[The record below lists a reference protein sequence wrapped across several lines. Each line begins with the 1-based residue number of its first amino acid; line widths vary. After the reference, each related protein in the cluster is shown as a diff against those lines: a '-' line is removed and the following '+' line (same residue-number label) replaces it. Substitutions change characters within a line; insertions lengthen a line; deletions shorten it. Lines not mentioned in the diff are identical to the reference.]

1 MERRRDPDQ
10 ERVRMLIIQRSTLT
24 AAVAGVFAL
33 AAAAAVAHPENP
45 PRPRGTV
52 YVTERG
58 ATPGT
63 AAAFDA
69 ATGKVLW
76 KTDVGKL
83 PIGIVRPRGSE
94 KVYTSDEG
102 SNQMSVLD
110 RRTGKVLRTI
120 GMGPQPHHL
129 MASRDGSTIYV
140 GEFGHNQIGVIDTV
154 TDQRVAGYVASP
166 LADARTH
173 AVWITRDGKDLYAAN
188 TRVDRTQKGDVA
200 KIDARTG
207 RLECNVEVGADPSEI
222 LVRPGGRVGYVSV
235 RREDRIKEL
244 DLRGPCPALT
254 GREARVGTQP
264 DTLQLTGDG
273 DTLVVTLRG
282 TPAQIALM
290 DTRSFAV
297 HTVDIPGHSTTGHHW
312 LSADSRFTFVAAE
325 SAQGPGSVAVVDNE
339 AAAVVADYPYPGGSR
354 PHGVFA
360 ERSLLEPRC
369 DEGDDSEDRAD

>member
-1 MERRRDPDQ
+1 MRKT
-10 ERVRMLIIQRSTLT
+10 LI
-24 AAVAGVFAL
+24 AAVAGAL
-33 AAAAAVAHPENP
+33 ALVAAAAGAHPQDP
-45 PRPRGTV
+45 PKLRGTV

-69 ATGKVLW
+69 ATGRVLW
-76 KTDVGKL
+76 KTDVGTL
-83 PIGIVRPRGSE
+83 PIGIVHPRGTQ

-102 SNQMSVLD
+102 SNQMSVLE

-129 MASRDGSTIYV
+129 MASRNGKTIYV
-140 GEFGHNQIGVIDTV
+140 GEFGHNQIGVINTV
-154 TDQRVAGYVASP
+154 TDQRVAGYDASR

-173 AVWITRDGKDLYAAN
+173 AVWITRDGKDLYATN

-200 KIDARTG
+200 KLDARTG

-222 LVRPGGRVGYVSV
+222 LVTPNGKLGYVSV
-235 RREDRIKEL
+235 RREDKVKEL
-244 DLRGPCPALT
+244 DLRGRCPVLT
-254 GREARVGTQP
+254 GREARVGAMP

-273 DTLVVTLRG
+273 DTLVVALRG

-297 HTVDIPGHSTTGHHW
+297 RTVDIPGHNTTGHHW

-325 SAQGPGSVAVVDNE
+325 SAQGPGSLAVVDND
-339 AAAVVADYPYPGGSR
+339 AAALVADHPYPGGSR

-360 ERSLLEPRC
+360 ERARLGSPC
-369 DEGDDSEDRAD
+369 TDADDAADRGA

>member
-1 MERRRDPDQ
+1 MRKT
-10 ERVRMLIIQRSTLT
+10 LI
-24 AAVAGVFAL
+24 AAVAGALAL
-33 AAAAAVAHPENP
+33 AAAAAGAHPQDP
-45 PRPRGTV
+45 PEPRGTV

-69 ATGKVLW
+69 ATGHVLW

-83 PIGIVRPRGSE
+83 PIGIVRPRGTE

-102 SNQMSVLD
+102 SNQMSVLE

-129 MASRDGSTIYV
+129 MASRNGKTIYV
-140 GEFGHNQIGVIDTV
+140 GEFGHNQIGVIDTA
-154 TDQRVAGYVASP
+154 TDQRLAGYVASR

-173 AVWITRDGKDLYAAN
+173 AVWITRDGKDLYATN

-200 KIDARTG
+200 KLDARTG

-222 LVRPGGRVGYVSV
+222 LVTPNGKLGYVSV
-235 RREDRIKEL
+235 RREDKVKEL
-244 DLRGPCPALT
+244 DLRGPCPVLT
-254 GREARVGTQP
+254 GHEAQVGAMP

-273 DTLVVTLRG
+273 DTLIVALRG

-297 HTVDIPGHSTTGHHW
+297 RTVDIPGHTTTGHHW

-325 SAQGPGSVAVVDNE
+325 SAEGPGSLAVVDNE
-339 AAAVVADYPYPGGSR
+339 AAALVADHPYPGGSR

-360 ERSLLEPRC
+360 ERARLGPPC
-369 DEGDDSEDRAD
+369 NDADDAEDLGA